1 MNSRMYRKG
10 MKDGIPVALGYFVV
24 SITIGIAARGAGL
37 SWLQAAVMSFTNNT
51 SAGQFASF
59 ALIASSAPYA
69 EMALSQ
75 AVINLRYCLMSCALS
90 QKLDADLPFYHRF
103 FLAFGVTDEIFG
115 LSVTQKGRLNPWYT
129 YGIMSVAVPGWS
141 LGTITGILST
151 GVLPQTF
158 FNAMNMALY
167 GMFIAVFMPA
177 ARENRLLRP
186 ILAVSMAG
194 SAAFHLLPQFDFL
207 SSGMKIIVLTLAISL
222 GAAVLFPIEEA
233 AEKEEKPEAETG
245 GSRV

>member
-75 AVINLRYCLMSCALS
+75 AVINLRYCLMSCSLS
-90 QKLDADLPFYHRF
+90 QKLARNMPFFHRF
-103 FLAFGVTDEIFG
+103 F
-115 LSVTQKGRLNPWYT
+115 
-129 YGIMSVAVPGWS
+129 
-141 LGTITGILST
+141 
-151 GVLPQTF
+151 
-158 FNAMNMALY
+158 
-167 GMFIAVFMPA
+167 
-177 ARENRLLRP
+177 
-186 ILAVSMAG
+186 MAG
-194 SAAFHLLPQFDFL
+194 QEKSRLRHRRIAPNRCRFCCAASVHEPAKWWMQ
-207 SSGMKIIVLTLAISL
+207 
-222 GAAVLFPIEEA
+222 
-233 AEKEEKPEAETG
+233 
-245 GSRV
+245 